1 MNKLKNKVAIV
12 TGASKG
18 IGASIA
24 KYFAAEGANVVVNY
38 ASSKE
43 GADKVVKAITENG
56 GRAISV
62 QGDVSKEAD
71 VLRLFAETE
80 KAFGTLDILVNNAG
94 IYNYQPI
101 EQVSTATIQQQ
112 LNINITGAVLSIR
125 EAIKLFGEKG
135 GNIINISSEA
145 GKTPLPTG
153 SVYSATKAALDAVT
167 VSLSKEFAGRNIR
180 INSILP
186 GVVEFADKFLSSG
199 RPLHLLINN
208 VGIMFVPLRRDSR
221 GIESQLVTN
230 YLAPFQLT
238 ARLWKALKKANGTR
252 VINVSSQGHQFAPFN
267 FEDPN
272 FKNRA
277 YETLAAYG
285 QSKTAVNLF
294 SLELNTRAKSSGVS
308 VYALHPGNIWGTE
321 LLREAPLETL

>member
-43 GADKVVKAITENG
+43 GADKVVKAITNNG

-71 VLRLFAETE
+71 VIRLFAETE
-80 KAFGTLDILVNNAG
+80 KAFGNLDILVNNAG

-101 EQVSTATIQQQ
+101 EQVSTATIQEQ
-112 LNINITGAVLSIR
+112 LNINIVGAVLSIR
-125 EAIKLFGEKG
+125 EAVKLFGEKG

-186 GVVEFADKFLSSG
+186 GVVETEGSHSAGFIGSEAERKLVANTPLGRTGQPEDIAKVAVFLASEDAAWITGEKISVSG
-199 RPLHLLINN
+199 
-208 VGIMFVPLRRDSR
+208 GI
-221 GIESQLVTN
+221 
-230 YLAPFQLT
+230 
-238 ARLWKALKKANGTR
+238 
-252 VINVSSQGHQFAPFN
+252 
-267 FEDPN
+267 
-272 FKNRA
+272 
-277 YETLAAYG
+277 YG
-285 QSKTAVNLF
+285 L
-294 SLELNTRAKSSGVS
+294 
-308 VYALHPGNIWGTE
+308 
-321 LLREAPLETL
+321 